1 MYIPRGP
8 SSAGGCMLTT
18 GLHAKLHTSPYYLCS
33 KPHYH
38 PTTNSSHYQSTTLVT
53 ATLYISTSNYTTQ
66 QLHPHHLVFFRSF
79 RSSPTRNYA
88 FSPSVAYSSLTQ
100 PLPVSVPYRT
110 VTSGLWGRFCRFPP
124 VIVQAGQVLGWVI
137 PAYGIFGLSFLVSV
151 SLSLSAWRLFLFLFL
166 YSLSLSF
173 SLSTFL
179 PLFLSFL
186 FSPRFHLI
194 SISSCLLS
202 HREVEYYPLLL

>member
-151 SLSLSAWRLFLFLFL
+151 SLSLSAWRLFL
-166 YSLSLSF
+166 S
-173 SLSTFL
+173 
-179 PLFLSFL
+179 LFLSL
-186 FSPRFHLI
+186 YLP
-194 SISSCLLS
+194 SSLPLLS
-202 HREVEYYPLLL
+202 LLSTTSSHFYLFLSSFSSGS